1 MEKIIVITSYDDVI
15 VREVG
20 QIDYELL
27 STALDG
33 MVEVVSV
40 SDDIDIWVNEEG
52 KIRQMPNNAYATL
65 LWNRVF
71 STPDIIAGTMIIT
84 GGLDEMGETI
94 GLSDDNV
101 DYVLGLIGK
110 NSLVNN

>member
-1 MEKIIVITSYDDVI
+1 MEKIIVITSYDDVV

-52 KIRQMPNNAYATL
+52 KIRQMPNNTYATL

-71 STPDIIAGTMIIT
+71 NTPDIIAGTMIIT